1 MELINLGLTVFLS
14 SKLGACCFPFY
25 VCIITLQQTPEYIHK
40 LYNVGTWVPLGWED
54 PLDKGKATHSSIQA
68 WRIPWTA

>member
-14 SKLGACCFPFY
+14 SKLGVCCFPFY
-25 VCIITLQQTPEYIHK
+25 GCIITLQQTLKYIHK

-68 WRIPWTA
+68 WGIPWTA